1 MRTSVPFILA
11 LPTACAP
18 DGQTATVGEC
28 PEGSELNDAGECE
41 EEIGSFSNDEEG
53 DITGDGEED
62 DDSDDG
68 DDDSGDS
75 DENDDEV
82 PEDLEPL
89 EEDVTGF
96 SYAIDL
102 STGVW
107 VKPSPLIG
115 GLLGDALDVQVLMSV
130 EEATDET
137 LDLVG
142 ALPDTDSEELVQ
154 DVCLPTLDFD
164 PIDFSDSPYFR
175 VGPTNFP
182 IELMGFSLT
191 IWDMDISG
199 IFESDGEGMT
209 KIGLAGTL
217 DVREI
222 GEALGDTEVDLPVD
236 LSDPDSTCDL
246 LASIPGIGVECEDCP
261 SDDEPYCIAI
271 ELEEITAEKV
281 EATVE
286 PITEDEIDAD
296 CE

>member
-1 MRTSVPFILA
+1 MRPCVPFVLA
-11 LPTACAP
+11 LLTACAP

-28 PEGSELNDAGECE
+28 PEGSTLNDAGECE
-41 EEIGSFSNDEEG
+41 EEIGSLNNDEEG
-53 DITGDGEED
+53 NVTGDGEED

-68 DDDSGDS
+68 DDDTEDA
-75 DENDDEV
+75 DEV

-182 IELMGFSLT
+182 IELLGFSLT

-199 IFESDGEGMT
+199 IFTSDGAEMT
-209 KIGLAGTL
+209 DIGLAGTL

-222 GEALGDTEVDLPVD
+222 GEALGDTEVGLPVD
-236 LSDPDSTCDL
+236 LSDPDGTCDL
-246 LASIPGIGVECEDCP
+246 LTSLLSIECEDCP